1 MINDRADISG
11 ARPSPLILSCPSPRE
26 RFDENWDLDGQT
38 VVPLYTWNTKRD
50 NQHRRA
56 TQTKN
61 RATKIL
67 GFEEMMSPHTLATLA
82 AMLWSCNTCIAFQPP
97 NLQYS
102 KFSSPLALSSS
113 RPSST
118 SRLHVSNGSPDAPK
132 TIEED
137 AALQWDMFT
146 RHHALDGEW
155 WGTWSTYNYMGD
167 LEDST
172 VAGLVACA
180 IFIFAFVCTHLVVQV
195 EEMHSS

>member
-1 MINDRADISG
+1 MRIGIWTDRPWSLCTRGIQKETINTGGQHKPKIEQQKS
-11 ARPSPLILSCPSPRE
+11 
-26 RFDENWDLDGQT
+26 WDS
-38 VVPLYTWNTKRD
+38 KM
-50 NQHRRA
+50 
-56 TQTKN
+56 
-61 RATKIL
+61 
-67 GFEEMMSPHTLATLA
+67 MMSPHTLATLA

-118 SRLHVSNGSPDAPK
+118 SRLHVSNGSPDPDAPK